1 MTPRRTLAVA
11 GREVLRVGLGGARWS
26 ITDPAD
32 DGPAERLLTQA
43 IEAGVTYVDT
53 ARAYTTRGV
62 EGHNE
67 RLVRRVLDR
76 LGAGA
81 GARDEVLVATK
92 GGHFRDGDRYLVDA
106 SPAALRADCR
116 RSLGLLGRE
125 RIDLYYLHFPDPR
138 VPLTDSAGAL
148 ADLRREGLVGAVGLC
163 NVTAD
168 QLREAL
174 DVVPVAAV
182 QNPFSAAAP
191 PAPELVALT
200 AAHGIALLAASP
212 LGGVRPAGA
221 VERLSPAAGRAAR
234 ARGVPVPTV
243 LLAWLLGLGD
253 HVGVVTGARR
263 PATLAAS
270 VLAADLPLT
279 RAEHRAITD
288 DLQEHP

>member
-32 DGPAERLLTQA
+32 DAPAERLLAQA

-53 ARAYTTRGV
+53 ARAYTTRGT

-76 LGAGA
+76 LGAR
-81 GARDEVLVATK
+81 ARAEVLVATK
-92 GGHFRDGDRYLVDA
+92 GGHFRDGDRYPVDA
-106 SPAALRADCR
+106 SPAALRADCV
-116 RSLGLLGRE
+116 RSLGLLGRD
-125 RIDLYYLHFPDPR
+125 RIELYYLHFLDPQ
-138 VPLTDSAGAL
+138 VPLADSVGAL
-148 ADLRREGLVGAVGLC
+148 ADLRGEGLVGAVGLC
-163 NVTAD
+163 NVTAA
-168 QLREAL
+168 QVRAAL

-182 QNPFSAAAP
+182 QSPFSALAP

-200 AAHGIALLAASP
+200 AAHDIALLAASP
-212 LGGVRPAGA
+212 LGGVRPPGA
-221 VERLSPAAGRAAR
+221 LDRLSPAAVRAA
-234 ARGVPVPTV
+234 AAHGVPVPTV

-288 DLQEHP
+288 DLQEQP